1 MSKGKPK
8 IFSLANLLVLLGAL
22 AFGLVCFWGGKVY
35 NLGDNTPIAIPVV
48 ITLLLS
54 VFAIGAGAF
63 KRAGSNFAVSLMLEI
78 IFLLAF
84 TILTIIV
91 TYVSYS
97 PLSQYFTDSE
107 QKTEKPLYSPFQ
119 QYFVVS
125 ERKEKICTSIAQ
137 TEKMLEE
144 YKSYVSNRENNY
156 KGKLSNDL
164 KKKFQIDNNIRSF
177 NEKIG
182 DKDTAVFKQQLK
194 QAQDSIKKLKWYNNL
209 KWWYLPSLTVDI
221 VKDVKQKSYDKQS
234 SLVTLSKDSV
244 SDEPP
249 IDPFSYELS
258 FKEMDSY
265 FTTPDKPRLFSIAT
279 GVAILLY
286 ILMLTPYL
294 FSKRSKKPTV
304 LKKTEEDNYKNRKD
318 TKIDLS
324 AINS

>member
-8 IFSLANLLVLLGAL
+8 IFSLANLLALLGAL

-35 NLGDNTPIAIPVV
+35 NLGYNTPIVIPVV

-63 KRAGSNFAVSLMLEI
+63 KRAGSNFAVCLMLEI

-164 KKKFQIDNNIRSF
+164 KKKFQIDNSITSL
-177 NEKIG
+177 NEKIR
-182 DKDTAVFKQQLK
+182 DKDTVWLK
-194 QAQDSIKKLKWYNNL
+194 SLEQAQNSIKNLKWYNIL
-209 KWWYLPSLTVDI
+209 KWWYLPSFTVDI
-221 VKDVKQKSYDKQS
+221 VKDVKQKSYNKQS

-265 FTTPDKPRLFSIAT
+265 FTMPGKPRLFSIAT

-304 LKKTEEDNYKNRKD
+304 LKKAEEDNYNNRKD